1 MKSVS
6 QSIQLLRKIQ
16 NVRSL
21 QHVPLLSIKIVGVSL
36 NHGVLVS
43 GVVLEISLSSFQ
55 TACLSRTFAVS
66 VRWDLCTEFPVTL
79 HHKFLGRS
87 PIFLHGNQKN
97 KGLHYI
103 SLTLSR
109 NKSQWHRYS
118 ARCVCLVKRCSWKG
132 AHPSSREN
140 PEWFLETSETPLCFT
155 LSYFEHFW

>member
-55 TACLSRTFAVS
+55 TACLSRTFAVR
-66 VRWDLCTEFPVTL
+66 VRWDLRAEFPVTL
-79 HHKFLGRS
+79 QHKFLRRS
-87 PIFLHGNQKN
+87 PIFLRGDQK

-103 SLTLSR
+103 SFTLSR
-109 NKSQWHRYS
+109 NKGH
-118 ARCVCLVKRCSWKG
+118 L
-132 AHPSSREN
+132 
-140 PEWFLETSETPLCFT
+140 TPLFSPLCMPCET
-155 LSYFEHFW
+155 L